1 MTMGRMNK
9 VAYSRRNE
17 KNGWSLFLLILAGIV
32 IGSLIGELASQVSFL
47 NWLGKGYSF
56 GLDNPINLDLQ
67 IMTLIFGI
75 KFKITVASILG
86 IVIAI
91 FAYRKI

>member
-1 MTMGRMNK
+1 MAN
-9 VAYSRRNE
+9 SRRSG

-32 IGSLIGELASQVSFL
+32 IGSLIGELASNVAFL

-56 GLDNPINLDLQ
+56 GLQDAINLDLQ
-67 IMTLIFGI
+67 IMTLVFGI
-75 KFKITVASILG
+75 KFRITVASIVG
-86 IVIAI
+86 IGLAI